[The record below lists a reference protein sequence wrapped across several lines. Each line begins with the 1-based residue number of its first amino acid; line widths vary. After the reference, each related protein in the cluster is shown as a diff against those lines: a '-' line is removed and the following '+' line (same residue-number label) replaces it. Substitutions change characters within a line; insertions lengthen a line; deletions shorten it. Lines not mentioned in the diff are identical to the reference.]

1 MTGITGIK
9 LQSLKQ
15 TQKHQLLI
23 AGGGLAGG
31 LLAWR
36 LAELMPELDFLLIE
50 RGTRAGGNHTW
61 CFHQHDL
68 SPKALG
74 WISPLVSASWTAYT
88 VDFPGLKRQLNSGY
102 FAIRSDDFATRLQNR
117 LGQRLITGQTIQDLT
132 DQQLLLADG
141 TAFKAKSVLDARGP
155 EAVKPECVGWQKF
168 VGLELELSEPHGLQM
183 PVLMDACV
191 PQLGDFRFIYLLPW
205 DHKHLLIEDTRYSV
219 TPEMDADQAEA
230 LMLDYVQQRGW
241 KVLKIRRRET
251 GCLPL
256 PLERE
261 YAAEPEPLSLGL
273 RSGLFHY
280 VTGYSL
286 PESVRLIEYL
296 LGHAHQHHWQ
306 AQALEKLMSNY
317 LQSWQTR
324 QRYFLLLNRML
335 FRAAEPGQRWRVLA
349 RFYGLSE
356 NLIRRFY
363 AGEMTLRDQ
372 IRLLAGRPPVSVSRA
387 LSCLAERS
395 SR

>member
-1 MTGITGIK
+1 MTGIK
-9 LQSLKQ
+9 LQSLQQ
-15 TQKHQLLI
+15 TQTRQLII

-50 RGTRAGGNHTW
+50 RGATAGGNHTW

-68 SPKALG
+68 SKEALG
-74 WISPLVSASWTAYT
+74 WISPLVAASWSAYT

-102 FAIRSDDFATRLQNR
+102 FAIRSDEFAKRLKTRLGKR
-117 LGQRLITGQTIQDLT
+117 LLTGQNVQDLS
-132 DQQLLLADG
+132 DQHLLLADG
-141 TAFKAKSVLDARGP
+141 TAFKADCVLDARGP
-155 EAVKPECVGWQKF
+155 DMVNPERVGWQKF
-168 VGLELELSEPHGLQM
+168 VGLELELAEPHGLQA

-205 DHKHLLIEDTRYSV
+205 DNKRLLIEDTRYSL
-219 TPEMDADQAEA
+219 TPEMDADAAEA

-241 KVLKIRRRET
+241 KMLKISRRET

-256 PLERE
+256 PLEHA
-261 YAAEPEPLSLGL
+261 YAAQPKPLSLGL

-286 PESVRLIEYL
+286 PESVRLIERL
-296 LGHAHQHHWQ
+296 LAHAHQHNWQ
-306 AQALEKLMSNY
+306 APALKMLMSDY
-317 LQSWQTR
+317 LQDWQAR
-324 QRYFLLLNRML
+324 QNYFLLLNRML
-335 FRAAEPGQRWRVLA
+335 FRAAVPEQRWRVLA

-363 AGEMTLRDQ
+363 AGEMALRDQ
-372 IRLLAGRPPVSVSRA
+372 VRLLAGRPPVSVSRA

-395 SR
+395 TR